1 MALPKLKEVLG
12 SAAAVGLMLTPL
24 AAADAQ
30 QPKAQPVAA
39 ASVDVP
45 MSDAR
50 NVGPNS
56 VRFSAA
62 QFTNTAPTIVLL
74 GVQRESWPTIR
85 GAIQN
90 AVAGGYK
97 VAGVFM
103 GPTDAEPA
111 FEIYAHGQLQTK
123 PINPNTTRPE
133 LLTEV
138 IKAVSDHEYPRQLAS
153 RTFPGNE
160 P

>member
-1 MALPKLKEVLG
+1 MSSQFADAFRGAV
-12 SAAAVGLMLTPL
+12 AVGMMLTPL

-30 QPKAQPVAA
+30 QPNAQPVAA

-45 MSDAR
+45 LSDAR

-133 LLTEV
+133 LLTAI
-138 IKAVSDHEYPRQLAS
+138 IKNVSTSEYPRQPSTSGVPAK
-153 RTFPGNE
+153 E